1 MTSDGS
7 CPSAAR
13 DAPADSLLDTW
24 AVALA
29 GPDPDATLRPRLAA
43 LTDSLLSVVQGHAAP
58 AVARAV
64 GAGLVAAGLD
74 EPGALERT
82 LVLLQR
88 ELAGHPRGA
97 ELTAAFAAGFA
108 GGVRDLARTADQV
121 PRDVDD
127 SRFGAV
133 FSHAAAG
140 IMIIAMGGEVVE
152 VNRAFCAMFGRG
164 PEAFVGSDVY
174 VFARLDDEPGSVE
187 EVRSMLDGE
196 RDQVSLERTYL
207 HRDGSA
213 VRVQA
218 SLSLVRG
225 PAGEPRYVICLVEDV
240 TERFRLQ
247 SRLRFHADH
256 DPLTGLPTRAVLA
269 ERLQAA
275 LDEPGGR
282 PVGIC
287 AVDLDGFRGV
297 NDTLGHE
304 TGDDLLRAVAER
316 LSRDLGAEGHLVAR
330 AGGDEFVVLAVDV
343 DVVALRALA
352 GRALAAVAQPF
363 DLGGHRVVVTAT
375 VGIVP
380 GDARGL
386 TDAGAL
392 LQAADT
398 TLNRA
403 KRQGRGGVAEFEP
416 RLHRR
421 AVSRFALA
429 ARMADALAAG
439 EFALEYQ
446 PLVRLADGVNVGV
459 EALVRWDLPTGERIG
474 PDRFVPVAEE
484 TGHIVPLGRWVLT
497 QACRQAKAW
506 SAGHDREPLLL
517 SVNLAARQIRD
528 PGIVADIADVLAE
541 TGWPAAGLQVEL
553 TESDAMDGST
563 SLSTLRAIA
572 DMGVRIA
579 IDDFGTGYSN
589 LAYLRRLP
597 VQTLKLAAPFVS
609 GPDGDAVDVEIS
621 GLLIRLA
628 HSLGMTVVAEAIE
641 TAEQVDQLRELGCD
655 VGQGYYFSPPLSA
668 DAVTERMTASL
679 HDHPGG

>member
-1 MTSDGS
+1 
-7 CPSAAR
+7 
-13 DAPADSLLDTW
+13 
-24 AVALA
+24 
-29 GPDPDATLRPRLAA
+29 
-43 LTDSLLSVVQGHAAP
+43 
-58 AVARAV
+58 
-64 GAGLVAAGLD
+64 
-74 EPGALERT
+74 
-82 LVLLQR
+82 
-88 ELAGHPRGA
+88 
-97 ELTAAFAAGFA
+97 
-108 GGVRDLARTADQV
+108 
-121 PRDVDD
+121 
-127 SRFGAV
+127 
-133 FSHAAAG
+133 
-140 IMIIAMGGEVVE
+140 
-152 VNRAFCAMFGRG
+152 
-164 PEAFVGSDVY
+164 
-174 VFARLDDEPGSVE
+174 
-187 EVRSMLDGE
+187 
-196 RDQVSLERTYL
+196 
-207 HRDGSA
+207 
-213 VRVQA
+213 
-218 SLSLVRG
+218 
-225 PAGEPRYVICLVEDV
+225 
-240 TERFRLQ
+240 
-247 SRLRFHADH
+247 
-256 DPLTGLPTRAVLA
+256 
-269 ERLQAA
+269 
-275 LDEPGGR
+275 
-282 PVGIC
+282 
-287 AVDLDGFRGV
+287 
-297 NDTLGHE
+297 
-304 TGDDLLRAVAER
+304 
-316 LSRDLGAEGHLVAR
+316 
-330 AGGDEFVVLAVDV
+330 
-343 DVVALRALA
+343 
-352 GRALAAVAQPF
+352 
-363 DLGGHRVVVTAT
+363 VVTAT

-446 PLVRLADGVNVGV
+446 PLVRLADGVTVGV